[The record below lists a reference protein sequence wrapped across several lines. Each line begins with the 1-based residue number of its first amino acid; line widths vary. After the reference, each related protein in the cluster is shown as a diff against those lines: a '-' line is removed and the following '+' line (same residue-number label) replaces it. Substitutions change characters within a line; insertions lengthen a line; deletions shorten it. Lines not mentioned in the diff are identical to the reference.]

1 LTISLRI
8 GSSETLGYFFRCV
21 DSEFLIMK
29 KSKVAISALWLFL
42 FQGGELILPS
52 SQSMLAKNIV
62 VITKKERITRSAN
75 SYVKEGIQ
83 KGKYGNYKE
92 AVIAFSQAILIDE
105 FHSIAYYNR
114 GVARMNLNDYEGAI
128 FDYDKALEI
137 NPEYAIAYFNRGVTK
152 FYLDDLNGAIFDY
165 TKSIENNVN
174 DAEGYLNRG
183 LIYYEIGN
191 DKFACQDFIK
201 AASLGNQ
208 FASKLLNSQK
218 GKWCRDSISDVNT
231 VLLF

>member
-1 LTISLRI
+1 
-8 GSSETLGYFFRCV
+8 
-21 DSEFLIMK
+21 MK
-29 KSKVAISALWLFL
+29 KSKVAITAFFLFL
-42 FQGGELILPS
+42 IQLGELILPL
-52 SQSMLAKNIV
+52 SQSMFAKNIV

-75 SYVKEGIQ
+75 SYVKEGIK
-83 KGKYGNYKE
+83 KGKYGNYRE
-92 AVIAFSQAILIDE
+92 AIIAFSEAILIDK
-105 FHSIAYYNR
+105 FHSIAFYNR
-114 GVARMNLNDYEGAI
+114 GFARMNLNDYKGAI
-128 FDYDKALEI
+128 SDYDKAIEI
-137 NPEYAIAYFNRGVTK
+137 NPKYALAYFNRGVAK
-152 FYLDDLNGAIFDY
+152 FYLDDFNGAISDY

-191 DKFACQDFIK
+191 DKFACEDLKK

-208 FASKLLNSQK
+208 FASNWLHSKK